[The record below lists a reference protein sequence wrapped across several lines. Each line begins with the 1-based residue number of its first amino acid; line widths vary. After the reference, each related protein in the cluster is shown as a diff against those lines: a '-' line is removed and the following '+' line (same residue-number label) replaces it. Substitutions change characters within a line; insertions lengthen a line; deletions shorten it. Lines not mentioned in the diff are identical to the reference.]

1 MPSTALE
8 SLTGNDRTPWQLG
21 RGSMPRLREIFPLI
35 AIVSVVLVRG
45 EIYFAIWLREE
56 GLDVAH
62 SSPSIRGVLLFALTF
77 IVCNRAGSGSAIGMP
92 RKYDLF

>member
-1 MPSTALE
+1 
-8 SLTGNDRTPWQLG
+8 
-21 RGSMPRLREIFPLI
+21 MPRLREIFPLI

-62 SSPSIRGVLLFALTF
+62 SSIS
-77 IVCNRAGSGSAIGMP
+77 SG
-92 RKYDLF
+92 